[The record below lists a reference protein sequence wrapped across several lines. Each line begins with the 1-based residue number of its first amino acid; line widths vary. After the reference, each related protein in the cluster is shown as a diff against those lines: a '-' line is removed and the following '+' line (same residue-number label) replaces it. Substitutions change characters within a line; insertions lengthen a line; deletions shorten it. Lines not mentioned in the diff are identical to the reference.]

1 MAKFGRVSLL
11 GCTRS
16 SDFTIDYY
24 RKIHF
29 PGITLVGAHTAAR
42 PNRESAPGYWCYDD
56 DLYAIFKLLKG
67 GRIHFK
73 DMIAETHLPEEAP
86 EVYTR
91 LVNEKNF
98 PLVVQFDW
106 TKMN

>member
-1 MAKFGRVSLL
+1 
-11 GCTRS
+11 
-16 SDFTIDYY
+16 
-24 RKIHF
+24 
-29 PGITLVGAHTAAR
+29 
-42 PNRESAPGYWCYDD
+42 
-56 DLYAIFKLLKG
+56 
-67 GRIHFK
+67 
-73 DMIAETHLPEEAP
+73 MIAETHLPEEAP